1 MAHEIMEHDNM
12 ISVHEVPWH
21 GLGVVLPDYP
31 TVWQAQEMSGLTWK
45 ARKEPVFFRSQPVDG
60 MTRLNNVPAQYA
72 IVRDDIDYALGIVGA
87 QYTPFQNDDMFA
99 FMERFMNSA
108 GSKLETCG
116 SLRNGRTVWALAQAG
131 NIEYVKGDPV
141 NKFFLFKNGFDGNS
155 HIEICFTDIRVV
167 CNNTLTAALKDAQ
180 NSWRIR
186 HTSNLHDQ
194 MVAVEAAIHAQ
205 QTHAARMA
213 EMMGLLTAVKVNEN
227 DLKQLTANIVL
238 SAPVDAEDL
247 EPGEDVMDTLTSF
260 QKRTVDKIL
269 ELHESGAGADI
280 PGVRGT
286 AYGLLQAHTEFA
298 DHFRVVRPGER
309 PVSEARFESI
319 MMGGAHQF
327 KTRAFYAIRD
337 YALAA

>member
-1 MAHEIMEHDNM
+1 MAHEILEHDNM
-12 ISVHEVPWH
+12 ISVHETPWH
-21 GLGVVLPDYP
+21 GLGIVLPDYP
-31 TVWQAQEMSGLTWK
+31 TVWQAQELSGLTWK
-45 ARKEPVFFRSQPVDG
+45 VRKEPVFFRSLPNGG
-60 MTRLNNVPAQYA
+60 MTRLNAVPSQYA
-72 IVRDDIDYALGIVGA
+72 TVRDDIDYALGIVGA

-99 FMERFMNSA
+99 FMERFINA
-108 GSKLETCG
+108 ADSKLETCG

-131 NIEYVKGDPV
+131 SVDYVKGDPV
-141 NKFFLFKNGFDGNS
+141 NKYFLFKNGFDGNS
-155 HIEICFTDIRVV
+155 HIEILFTNIRVV
-167 CNNTLTAALKDAQ
+167 CNNTLSAALKGAQ
-180 NSWRIR
+180 NGWRIR

-205 QTHAARMA
+205 QSHSERMQ
-213 EMMGLLTAVKVNEN
+213 EMMGLLSKVKVNEY

-238 SAPVDAEDL
+238 SAPVEAEDL
-247 EPGEDVMDTLTSF
+247 EGEDVMENLTNF

-286 AYGLLQAHTEFA
+286 AYGLLQAHTEYA
-298 DHFRVVRPGER
+298 DHFRIVRPGER
-309 PVSEARFESI
+309 SFSEARFESI